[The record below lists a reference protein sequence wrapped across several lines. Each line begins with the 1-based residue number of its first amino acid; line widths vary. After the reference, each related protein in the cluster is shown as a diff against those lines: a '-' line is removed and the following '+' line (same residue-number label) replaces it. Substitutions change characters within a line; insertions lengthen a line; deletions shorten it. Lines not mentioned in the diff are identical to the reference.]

1 MMVEFNDTL
10 DKLYE
15 GKAAVAQRVKTRL
28 RHTTQDIPYWERGVD
43 IFEFTYGTAESAI
56 RFGLRDFGAGVTVDS
71 ENSRVQVYNV
81 TVGYDDESLS
91 GQEE

>member
-1 MMVEFNDTL
+1 MVEFNDTL

-15 GKAAVAQRVKTRL
+15 GKEAVAQRVKTRL
-28 RHTTQDIPYWERGVD
+28 RHTTADIPYWERGVD
-43 IFEFTYGTAESAI
+43 IFEFTYGTVEGAI
-56 RFGLRDFGAGVTVDS
+56 RFGLRDFGAGVTVDK

-81 TVGYDDESLS
+81 TVEYDEESLS

>member
-1 MMVEFNDTL
+1 MIEFNDTL
-10 DKLYE
+10 DELYD

-28 RHTTQDIPYWERGVD
+28 KHTTQDIPYWERGVD

-56 RFGLRDFGAGVTVDS
+56 RFGLRDFGASVTVDS

-81 TVGYDDESLS
+81 SISYEDESPS

>member
-1 MMVEFNDTL
+1 MIEFNDTL
-10 DKLYE
+10 DELYD

-28 RHTTQDIPYWERGVD
+28 KHTTQDIPYWERGVD
-43 IFEFTYGTAESAI
+43 VFEFTYGTVEGAI
-56 RFGLRDFGAGVTVDS
+56 RFGLRDFGAGVTIDS
-71 ENSRVQVYNV
+71 KNSRVQVYNI